1 MENSMDELDISWT
14 NEYLRTTEGGITYE
28 SELMNSISIKFLY
41 VNTENDVIHMIND
54 KVSLKIKDNSHSL
67 LDESTLIDLS
77 YKYRDHN
84 DKRYK
89 CSHIVKYFIPTAPQ
103 TIIDNINDP
112 AFTFNE
118 KDCLTVFDLPKDISF
133 SPSLFIFHSINT
145 VYMFFHEMVLV
156 NPISPVS
163 IIKKHNKKHTKRVR
177 ISDELPTTIQNRKT
191 RKAK

>member
-14 NEYLRTTEGGITYE
+14 NEYLRTTQGGVTYE
-28 SELMNSISIKFLY
+28 AELMNSISIKYLY
-41 VNTENDVIHMIND
+41 VNTHNDVVHIIDD
-54 KVSLKIKDNSHSL
+54 KISLKIIDNSHSL
-67 LDESTLIDLS
+67 LEESTLIDLS
-77 YKYRDHN
+77 HKYRDHDN
-84 DKRYK
+84 KRYK
-89 CSHIVKYFIPTAPQ
+89 CSHILRYFIPTDPQ